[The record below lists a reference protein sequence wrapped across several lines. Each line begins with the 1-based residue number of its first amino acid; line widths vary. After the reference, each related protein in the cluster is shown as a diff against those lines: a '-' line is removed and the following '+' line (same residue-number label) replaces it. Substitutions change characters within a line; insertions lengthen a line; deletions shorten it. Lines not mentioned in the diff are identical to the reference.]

1 MNEPELLDRGAVQ
14 TSLTPEAAGL
24 MQEFILLD
32 VIDSTNAE
40 LMRRLQAGAGGGLV
54 CVAEQQSAGRGRRGR
69 QWVSPF
75 ASNLYLSLTG
85 DFPGGAATL
94 EGLSL
99 AVGVA
104 VAEALET
111 FGLRE
116 LQLKWPNDI
125 LLAGSKLG
133 GVLIETNGNAADSCQ
148 AVVGV
153 GVNVCMPRSPA
164 ADIDQDWTDVTT
176 ALGRNPGRNRL
187 LGAMLNRL
195 LPLMVEYGETGFAH
209 WRERWLSR
217 NAFAGCAV
225 VVHSGGQQVAGTME
239 GVDDSGALLLR
250 AGDTIQT
257 VHGGEVSLRS
267 AH

>member
-153 GVNVCMPRSPA
+153 GVNVCMPRSLA

-225 VVHSGGQQVAGTME
+225 AVHSGGQQVAGTME